1 MLLSKKK
8 KILLIDDDQDILDLV
23 TERLRQNNFECYTA
37 QLPSEGLE
45 KALEFKPDLV
55 LLDLMLPK
63 MSGFGFMREF
73 KMRSELAN
81 IPVVVLT
88 ALADEDIA
96 EEAMNLGAAGYL
108 TKACSAKE
116 LLSVVQEYS
125 SSAYSSE

>member
-1 MLLSKKK
+1 MTLGKKK
-8 KILLIDDDQDILDLV
+8 RILIIDDDQDIVDLIA
-23 TERLRQNNFECYTA
+23 ERLRENNFECYTA
-37 QLPSEGLE
+37 LFPSEGLE

-73 KMRSELAN
+73 KMRSELAH

-116 LLSVVQEYS
+116 LLSVVKEYS
-125 SSAYSSE
+125 STVAVE

>member
-1 MLLSKKK
+1 MSVSRKK
-8 KILLIDDDQDILDLV
+8 KILIIDDDQDIIDLIV
-23 TERLRQNNFECYTA
+23 DRLKESNFECYTA
-37 QLPSEGLE
+37 TFPTEGLE
-45 KALEFKPDLV
+45 KAAEFKPDLV

-73 KMRSELAN
+73 KLRSELAH

-116 LLSVVQEYS
+116 LLSVVKEYA
-125 SSAYSSE
+125 SSANHSG

>member
-1 MLLSKKK
+1 MTSGKKK
-8 KILLIDDDQDILDLV
+8 KVLIIDDDPDILDLIV
-23 TERLRQNNFECYTA
+23 ERLRESHFECYTA
-37 QLPSEGLE
+37 EFPAEGLE

-63 MSGFGFMREF
+63 MSGFGFIREF
-73 KMRSELAN
+73 KLRSELAH

-96 EEAMNLGAAGYL
+96 QEAMNLGAAGYL

-116 LLSVVQEYS
+116 LLSVVKEYS
-125 SSAYSSE
+125 SGLNVD